1 MVTAISYYTQIS
13 LETSEDSRYINILG
27 ICLKTQTGLL
37 DVMQKISYL
46 FLYLMITSTLSG
58 CFSTN
63 KEVQRWS
70 LEPQGSTS
78 FALSRDGRFALLY
91 SKEHHLIMWDLQQ
104 NQQLAELGELDQAAS
119 TVSHIRFSDDGRYA
133 VTASQINF
141 AVWDLGW
148 AQAQGLWS
156 ISDAL
161 IRDIDIANHGQQ
173 VLLGLSNG
181 KAIYVN
187 LVTGRRLE
195 FLAHQEKI
203 NSVAISPNGQFALTG
218 GNDYKAYLWDTQTGQ
233 VLYTFEHDQRVVRV
247 ALQRDG
253 KLAFTSDGGNQAM
266 IWDLTTGKNLSELN
280 SWSRQLIF
288 STARFSDDGR
298 QLVTGTPSGRTAV
311 WDTASGKQ
319 TATFNV
325 EPKKDTRPPRA
336 VVYDAAFD
344 SKQRVITATSAGIA
358 QAWQLENGS

>member
-1 MVTAISYYTQIS
+1 MQRISH
-13 LETSEDSRYINILG
+13 
-27 ICLKTQTGLL
+27 
-37 DVMQKISYL
+37 L
-46 FLYLMITSTLSG
+46 FLYLIVITTLNG
-58 CFSTN
+58 CFFTEQN
-63 KEVQRWS
+63 VQRWP

-78 FALSRDGRFALLY
+78 FALSRDGRFALVY
-91 SKEHHLIMWDLQQ
+91 SQQNHLMLWDLEK
-104 NQQLAELGELDQAAS
+104 NVQLAQLGELDADANV
-119 TVSHIRFSDDGRYA
+119 VSHIRISDNGRYA
-133 VTASQINF
+133 VTAGQMNF

-148 AQAQGLWS
+148 TQAKGLWS
-156 ISDAL
+156 VSDAL
-161 IRDIDIANHGQQ
+161 IRAVDITSNGEQ

-195 FLAHQEKI
+195 FLAHQEKV
-203 NSVAISPNGQFALTG
+203 NSVAISPNGRFALTG
-218 GNDYKAYLWDTQTGQ
+218 GNDYKAYLWDTESGQ
-233 VLYTFEHDQRVVRV
+233 ILRSFEHEQRVVRV

-253 KLAFTSDGGNQAM
+253 KLAMSSDGGEQAV
-266 IWDLTTGKNLSELN
+266 IWDLETGKEVSNLS

-288 STARFSDDGR
+288 SSARFSDDGS
-298 QLVTGTPSGRTAV
+298 QLVTGSPSGQV
-311 WDTASGKQ
+311 SIWDTQTGKRIDG
-319 TATFNV
+319 FEV

>member
-1 MVTAISYYTQIS
+1 MQRISH
-13 LETSEDSRYINILG
+13 
-27 ICLKTQTGLL
+27 
-37 DVMQKISYL
+37 L
-46 FLYLMITSTLSG
+46 FLYLIVITTLNG
-58 CFSTN
+58 CFFTDRD
-63 KEVQRWS
+63 VQRWS

-91 SKEHHLIMWDLQQ
+91 SKEQQLVLWDLEQ
-104 NQQLAELGELDQAAS
+104 NKQLAKLGELDQAANV
-119 TVSHIRFSDDGRYA
+119 VSHIRISDNGRYA
-133 VTASQINF
+133 VTASQMNF

-148 AQAQGLWS
+148 TQAEGLWS
-156 ISDAL
+156 IDDAL
-161 IRDIDIANHGQQ
+161 IRDVDITSNGEQ

-195 FLAHQEKI
+195 FLAHQEKV
-203 NSVAISPNGQFALTG
+203 NSVAISPNGRFALTG
-218 GNDYKAYLWDTQTGQ
+218 GNDYKAYLWDTETGL
-233 VLYTFEHDQRVVRV
+233 VLRTFEHDQRVVRV

-253 KLAFTSDGGNQAM
+253 KLAMTSDGGNQAI
-266 IWDLTTGKNLSELN
+266 IWNLETGEEVTQLS

-288 STARFSDDGR
+288 STARFSDDGSL
-298 QLVTGTPSGRTAV
+298 LVTGTPSGRVMV
-311 WDTASGKQ
+311 WDTQTGKRVDG
-319 TATFNV
+319 FEV

>member
-1 MVTAISYYTQIS
+1 MIQRISH
-13 LETSEDSRYINILG
+13 
-27 ICLKTQTGLL
+27 
-37 DVMQKISYL
+37 L
-46 FLYLMITSTLSG
+46 FLYLIVITTLNG
-58 CFSTN
+58 CFFTGS
-63 KEVQRWS
+63 EVQRWP

-91 SKEHHLIMWDLQQ
+91 SGQDHLVLWDLEQ
-104 NQQLAELGELDQAAS
+104 NEQLAQLGELDANANV
-119 TVSHIRFSDDGRYA
+119 VSHIRISDNGRFA
-133 VTASQINF
+133 VTAGQMNF

-148 AQAQGLWS
+148 TQATGLWS
-156 ISDAL
+156 VSDAL
-161 IRDIDIANHGQQ
+161 IRDVDIASNGEQ

-195 FLAHQEKI
+195 FLAHQEKV
-203 NSVAISPNGQFALTG
+203 NSVAISPNGRFALTG
-218 GNDYKAYLWDTQTGQ
+218 GNDDKAYFWDTESGQ
-233 VLYTFEHDQRVVRV
+233 ILRTFEHEQRIVRV

-253 KLAFTSDGGNQAM
+253 KLAMSSDGGNQAI
-266 IWDLTTGKNLSELN
+266 IWNLQTGAKTSQLS

-288 STARFSDDGR
+288 STARFSDDGS
-298 QLVTGTPSGRTAV
+298 QLVTGSPSGRVSV
-311 WDTASGKQ
+311 WDTQSGKR
-319 TATFNV
+319 TKVFDV